1 MAVLRH
7 LAVGNRA
14 ALTFATTHHGELKTL
29 KYSTDQTAGLFENAS
44 VEFDD
49 VNMKPTFRLVWGIP
63 GRSNALAIAERLGL
77 DETVVSQARDLLRSG
92 ASGGAEGC
100 GGAGEDGNGRGPRV
114 DIERMIRSLETDKL
128 VAERAR
134 EEAETVRKEVVA
146 LRGEVKR
153 RLESLQEN
161 ERKLREEQRM
171 TMDTEV
177 KNARREIARVIK
189 NMQQGGGSA
198 QAARDATEQME
209 RLEQRRQN
217 SPSSQTSD
225 EQEGGKSRQ
234 FKADDISVGD
244 CVVLKGLND
253 GEVEVVEK
261 VSGKEIIVAMGR
273 MKMKVKVRDVAS
285 VHGPEAPGSSG
296 GAWEPRKRGQ
306 DLRSAEN
313 ASAGSGKKPLMV
325 RTSANT
331 IDVRG
336 DRVEQAT
343 SKIDQALDRALGMGA
358 LWIIHG
364 HGTGR
369 LRSGVRS
376 FLKEH
381 TLVSS
386 IQDAE
391 QSDGGTGVTI
401 ALF

>member
-29 KYSTDQTAGLFENAS
+29 KYSTDETAGLFENAS

-77 DETVVSQARDLLRSG
+77 DASVVAEARDLLTGSG
-92 ASGGAEGC
+92 SGGAEGD
-100 GGAGEDGNGRGPRV
+100 DGSSKHGSSRGSRV

-128 VAERAR
+128 AAEEARGEVEAMR
-134 EEAETVRKEVVA
+134 EEVIA

-153 RLESLQEN
+153 RLESLQTN
-161 ERKLREEQRM
+161 ERKLREEQRL
-171 TMDTEV
+171 TMDEEV
-177 KNARREIARVIK
+177 RKARQEIARVIK

-209 RLEQRRQN
+209 RLENNRRN
-217 SPSSQTSD
+217 SPSNRLQGGRDGRTS
-225 EQEGGKSRQ
+225 KQ
-234 FKADDISVGD
+234 FTAADISIGD
-244 CVVLKGLND
+244 LVIVAGLND
-253 GEVEVVEK
+253 DEVEVVEK
-261 VSGKEIIVAMGR
+261 ASGKEIVVALGR
-273 MKMKVKVRDVAS
+273 MKVKVKVRDVVSVREAEASGGGSGSWESRKRSRDSSKGETAS
-285 VHGPEAPGSSG
+285 VG
-296 GAWEPRKRGQ
+296 G
-306 DLRSAEN
+306 
-313 ASAGSGKKPLMV
+313 GKKPLMM

-336 DRVEQAT
+336 NRVEQAT
-343 SKIDQALDRALGMGA
+343 SKIDQALDRALGMGT

-364 HGTGR
+364 HGTGK
-369 LRSGVRS
+369 LRSGVRA

-381 TLVSS
+381 PLVSS

-391 QSDGGTGVTI
+391 QSEGGTGVTI
-401 ALF
+401 ALL

>member
-77 DETVVSQARDLLRSG
+77 DEAVVSQARELLTGG
-92 ASGGAEGC
+92 ASDGTMDDGT
-100 GGAGEDGNGRGPRV
+100 GESENGRGPRV

-128 VAERAR
+128 AA
-134 EEAETVRKEVVA
+134 EEARNEAEAVRKEVIA

-161 ERKLREEQRM
+161 ERKLREEQRA
-171 TMDTEV
+171 TMDAEV
-177 KNARREIARVIK
+177 KRARQEIARVIK

-217 SPSSQTSD
+217 SPSNLAQDGRGS
-225 EQEGGKSRQ
+225 KNLKQ

-244 CVVLKGLND
+244 RVILNGLND

-285 VHGPEAPGSSG
+285 VRGPEASG
-296 GAWEPRKRGQ
+296 DRDGTRQAQKKRRDFGGG
-306 DLRSAEN
+306 EN
-313 ASAGSGKKPLMV
+313 ASLGSGKKPLMV

-331 IDVRG
+331 VDVRG
-336 DRVEQAT
+336 ERVEQAT
-343 SKIDQALDRALGMGA
+343 DKIDQALARTIGMGA

-369 LRSGVRS
+369 LRSGVRA
-376 FLKEH
+376 FLKDH
-381 TLVSS
+381 SLVSS

-401 ALF
+401 AFL